1 MLAAREKMTV
11 HKYAVALAAGGL
23 ISLGS
28 FAGCGGNASMSV
40 PPPVTPVVMTLSPQ
54 SVTAGNPT
62 FTLTVNGTGFEAS
75 STVEI
80 NGVVMQTTFVN
91 STQLTASVAAS
102 FLVAPGI
109 LQISVVNP
117 PNLRSNISIFPV
129 GSIFISS
136 LSPNSVKAGGAAF
149 TLTVSGALFTS
160 SSVVEFNGSALSTTF
175 VNANTVTAAVP
186 ASAIASPGTVQ
197 VDVANTAFL
206 KTGPFPFTITP

>member
-1 MLAAREKMTV
+1 MTV
-11 HKYAVALAAGGL
+11 QKHAIALAAAGL
-23 ISLGS
+23 ISVGS

-40 PPPVTPVVMTLSPQ
+40 PPPITPVVLTLSPQ

-62 FTLTVNGTGFEAS
+62 LTLTVNGTGFAAS
-75 STVEI
+75 STVEV
-80 NGVVMQTTFVN
+80 NGNVVQTTFVN
-91 STQLTASVAAS
+91 SAQLTALVPASFMVAA
-102 FLVAPGI
+102 GI
-109 LQISVVNP
+109 LQVTVVNP
-117 PNLRSNISIFPV
+117 PNLVSNIAMFPV

-136 LSPNSVKAGGAAF
+136 LSPNSAKAGGAAF

-160 SSVVEFNGSALSTTF
+160 SSVVEFNGSALPTTF

-197 VDVANTAFL
+197 VDVANTAFN